1 MILTTNSNSNSNPNF
16 LQQEDYPT
24 TTNNNNQNKQPSS
37 SSSSCCSYPSSSTS
51 SFSSSDIHLTA
62 ASTSSSS
69 LLVDVDPKT
78 PKSTTATTVFQDS
91 EAEAILV
98 KLKNPQISVKESGL
112 VTLRHSARESSQRR
126 ISLCTPTLLSA
137 LVPMILSTNSTIQ
150 INATAA
156 LVNLSIDPANKV
168 KIVRSGAV
176 PPLVEALRST
186 ATNHS
191 EEARYNAAGALF
203 SLALQDE
210 NKLAIGVL
218 GAIPPLVN
226 LFCQAQQQVAVAG
239 HDVACVEAGM
249 ALYHLSLAPNNLS
262 KIARTA
268 GAVKSILTLA
278 TTNVNAAGAVKE
290 ETEEEEGTIRLRLR
304 RVAMMLLASLA
315 RRNEGRVALMDADT
329 VKVMVEM
336 MKQGA
341 AAGREEEYCLA
352 VMYEMSK
359 GSLRFRALARAAGAE
374 RVLLAMTGNN
384 NEEGR
389 GEVGKEMARRTLK
402 VIRGDEEKG
411 VMLMLGD
418 EYDNEGEEEVGS
430 VVSDGLVSFRRRY
443 DDFGGGS
450 GANSANF

>member
-1 MILTTNSNSNSNPNF
+1 
-16 LQQEDYPT
+16 
-24 TTNNNNQNKQPSS
+24 
-37 SSSSCCSYPSSSTS
+37 
-51 SFSSSDIHLTA
+51 
-62 ASTSSSS
+62 
-69 LLVDVDPKT
+69 
-78 PKSTTATTVFQDS
+78 
-91 EAEAILV
+91 
-98 KLKNPQISVKESGL
+98 
-112 VTLRHSARESSQRR
+112 
-126 ISLCTPTLLSA
+126 
-137 LVPMILSTNSTIQ
+137 
-150 INATAA
+150 
-156 LVNLSIDPANKV
+156 
-168 KIVRSGAV
+168 
-176 PPLVEALRST
+176 
-186 ATNHS
+186 
-191 EEARYNAAGALF
+191 
-203 SLALQDE
+203 
-210 NKLAIGVL
+210 
-218 GAIPPLVN
+218 
-226 LFCQAQQQVAVAG
+226 
-239 HDVACVEAGM
+239 M

-268 GAVKSILTLA
+268 GAVKSILTMA
-278 TTNVNAAGAVKE
+278 TTNVNADGAVKG
-290 ETEEEEGTIRLRLR
+290 ETEEEEGTVRLRLR

-336 MKQGA
+336 MKGGA

-374 RVLLAMTGNN
+374 RVLLAMAGNN